1 MHASPYSPT
10 PHTYHT
16 HHEHTI
22 PHTRISYILVHVY
35 HTTTHVAHVHAH
47 TYRYIHIPYTPHRL
61 TYFPSSTTDPTPH
74 TCHIHIP
81 HTHTLPHTCHTTH
94 TDHLHS
100 HTCIPPPTHTY
111 HTYLEL
117 AQVCTH
123 TPYIHDL
130 GVVAHTYNCSTWE
143 VKAGNPGVIFSY
155 TDHLPELQSHRV
167 NRNQPTTHKIS
178 LNLST
183 VVFNFTVMR
192 STSWFTLHGFVT
204 PCMKLPCRANTI

>member
-1 MHASPYSPT
+1 MCVNTYARSPYSPT

-22 PHTRISYILVHVY
+22 PHTYISYILVHVY

-61 TYFPSSTTDPTPH
+61 TYFPFSTTDPTPH

-100 HTCIPPPTHTY
+100 HTCIPPHTHTY

-123 TPYIHDL
+123 TPYIHDMYLYLQHL
-130 GVVAHTYNCSTWE
+130 GG
-143 VKAGNPGVIFSY
+143 KGRKPR
-155 TDHLPELQSHRV
+155 SHF
-167 NRNQPTTHKIS
+167 QLH
-178 LNLST
+178 
-183 VVFNFTVMR
+183 R
-192 STSWFTLHGFVT
+192 S
-204 PCMKLPCRANTI
+204 PA